1 MAVSD
6 NDACCAEAAIMQ
18 ASPFQG
24 IKRGRGGL
32 LECLWLAV
40 KSAGRPRAAKAAPSR
55 ARELARRARSCRRQ
69 AQKKPPGTSKKFAP
83 VFFYIFWPPGGS
95 AGVVV
100 FSGQPIISKRDFLR
114 RRFFLIFVV
123 LWFWPILAI
132 FWAVDFGHF
141 WRKWGRRFFGA
152 TYYF

>member
-114 RRFFLIFVV
+114 RRFFFDFCCPLV
-123 LWFWPILAI
+123 LADFGH
-132 FWAVDFGHF
+132 FGGVDFGHF
-141 WRKWGRRFFGA
+141 GRKWGRRF
-152 TYYF
+152 